1 MSDFLRSV
9 DQRTRLAG
17 TNRLEVLLFS
27 LGIDT
32 QTSHEEVFA
41 INVFK
46 IREVM
51 HSPQITHAPDMPPGV
66 KGMISVRGQIIPV
79 VDLAH
84 FFVMQVKEPPRILI
98 VTEFNRS
105 TQGFLVH
112 SVEQIHRL
120 NWNEIKVPPPMLAD
134 RLGGLVTAVT
144 ELEDKRIVMIID
156 VEKIL
161 SETSGKVEDNSAFE
175 GIERIPSN
183 ATVLYADD
191 SSVARKQIAKTL
203 DALGIKHISAK
214 NGVEAWDRLME
225 IAERA
230 EIMRVPTSELLQLI
244 LTDVEMPSM
253 DGYVLTRKIKQDKRF
268 RGIPVIMHSSLSSD
282 SNITVGESVG
292 VDAYV
297 SKFDPRELVKA
308 IAPYI
313 KIHETPAPIPPR
325 AP

>member
-1 MSDFLRSV
+1 
-9 DQRTRLAG
+9 
-17 TNRLEVLLFS
+17 
-27 LGIDT
+27 
-32 QTSHEEVFA
+32 
-41 INVFK
+41 
-46 IREVM
+46 
-51 HSPQITHAPDMPPGV
+51 
-66 KGMISVRGQIIPV
+66 
-79 VDLAH
+79 
-84 FFVMQVKEPPRILI
+84 
-98 VTEFNRS
+98 
-105 TQGFLVH
+105 
-112 SVEQIHRL
+112 
-120 NWNEIKVPPPMLAD
+120 VPPPMLAD
-134 RLGGLVTAVT
+134 RLGGLVSAVT